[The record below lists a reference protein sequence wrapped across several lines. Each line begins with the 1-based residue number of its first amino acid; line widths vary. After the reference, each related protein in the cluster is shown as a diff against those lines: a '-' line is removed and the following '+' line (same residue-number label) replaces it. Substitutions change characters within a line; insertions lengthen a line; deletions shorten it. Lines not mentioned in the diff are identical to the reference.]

1 MPILNTSFQHNIR
14 SPSQGI
20 KLEKETKGFHLERKK

>member
-1 MPILNTSFQHNIR
+1 MPILNISIHHNVR

-20 KLEKETKGFHLERKK
+20 KLEKETKGFYLERNK

>member
-1 MPILNTSFQHNIR
+1 MPILNTSIKYNIR

-20 KLEKETKGFHLERKK
+20 RLEKETKGFQLERKK